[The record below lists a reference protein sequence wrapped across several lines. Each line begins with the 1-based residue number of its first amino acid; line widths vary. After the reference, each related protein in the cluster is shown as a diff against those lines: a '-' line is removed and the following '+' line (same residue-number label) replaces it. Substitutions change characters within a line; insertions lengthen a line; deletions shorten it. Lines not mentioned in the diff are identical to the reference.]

1 VRAGALTYGEQR
13 LLEIARALAARPKL
27 LLLDEPAAGLDRR
40 ETASLGATIAA
51 ITASGVTV
59 LLIEHDM
66 RLVMDVAQHV
76 VVLDFGRK
84 IAEGAPAAM
93 ARDPAVLEA
102 YLGDAAGADA

>member
-1 VRAGALTYGEQR
+1 
-13 LLEIARALAARPKL
+13 
-27 LLLDEPAAGLDRR
+27 
-40 ETASLGATIAA
+40 
-51 ITASGVTV
+51 
-59 LLIEHDM
+59 M